1 MPFYYTP
8 FIILPFLSFIVNAGL
23 AAYSWHRRQ
32 LPAALPLVWLMVG
45 MSGWP
50 LAYALNTAATTLA
63 MKVFFYKMGTSF
75 VCLIPPTVV
84 ALAIESIGRSDWLTR
99 GRLAGLSVVPVLS
112 VVLVWSNDLHFLFRG
127 DLHLNQNGP
136 LLLLGFENGPY
147 ANVHL
152 FYVIL
157 ANVAAI
163 IMFVW
168 ALWRSPRGL
177 SLRYALLIAATVI
190 PILVEV
196 LSITPVKGFSMTTS
210 SLFLSG
216 SAYALAIFRYRLL
229 DIVPLARTVLFAQI
243 GDPVLV
249 FDTGGALVDCNNS
262 ARGLAGSGLNGE
274 LSVVRQ
280 CLLSRFPGL
289 ELHCDPPGDVPRH
302 SYLTDTTD
310 PDIHWSVTCSR
321 LQAGGTYRGLLI
333 QLHDIS
339 DLKKAERD
347 LLNSQQHLR
356 ELNSTLQERV
366 EAETARRLERER
378 MLANHARLVAMGE
391 MLAAVAHQWRQPL
404 STVGM
409 VVQNIRTV
417 WDAGR
422 LDRDYL
428 DGAVETAMK
437 QIHLMSET
445 IDTFRR
451 FFRPDKQKE
460 TLDVAAQIREALS
473 IMGHQLADVHISL
486 HLPEQDRRLPAVSGF
501 PNEFTQVLV
510 NLLSNAR
517 DAIEERRRLEP
528 GAPGEIAIAIHDL
541 RDAVEI
547 RVRDSGCGIA
557 PEGTSRIFEPYYT
570 TKQDK
575 EGTGIGLY
583 MSRMIIEESMGGRLS
598 FASKWGETDFAIVL
612 PVSEG
617 A

>member
-1 MPFYYTP
+1 MSFYYSP
-8 FIILPFLSFIVNAGL
+8 YLILPLLSFVVNAGL
-23 AAYSWHRRQ
+23 AVYSWNRRQ
-32 LPAALPLVWLMVG
+32 LPAALPLFWLMIG

-75 VCLIPPTVV
+75 VCLIPPTVI

-99 GRLAGLSVVPVLS
+99 GRLAALSVVPVLS
-112 VVLVWSNDLHFLFRG
+112 VSLVWTNDLHLLFRG
-127 DLHLNQNGP
+127 ALHLVQSGP
-136 LLLLGFENGPY
+136 LLLLGFEDGPY

-157 ANVAAI
+157 ANTAAI
-163 IMFVW
+163 VMFGW

-177 SLRYALLIAATVI
+177 SLRYALLMAATI
-190 PILVEV
+190 FPIAVE
-196 LSITPVKGFSMTTS
+196 LLQLTPVQGFSMTTS

-216 SAYALAIFRYRLL
+216 SLYALAIFRYRLL
-229 DIVPLARTVLFAQI
+229 DIVPLARAVLFAQI

-262 ARGLAGSGLNGE
+262 ARLLAGNGSNRE
-274 LSVVRQ
+274 LSEVRRG
-280 CLLSRFPGL
+280 LLDRVPGL
-289 ELHCDPPGDVPRH
+289 ECHCAPPGDTPRH
-302 SYLTDTTD
+302 SYLTDATD
-310 PDIHWSVTCSR
+310 PGIHWRVSSSPLR
-321 LQAGGTYRGLLI
+321 AGGSYRGLLV

-347 LLNSQQHLR
+347 LLTSQQHLR

-378 MLANHARLVAMGE
+378 MLANQARLVAMGE

-417 WDAGR
+417 WGAGK
-422 LDRDYL
+422 LNQAYV

-437 QIHLMSET
+437 QINLMSET

-460 TLDVAAQIREALS
+460 VLDVVTQIREAIS
-473 IMGHQLADVHISL
+473 IMGHQLAGARISL
-486 HLPEQDRRLPAVSGF
+486 QVPEKGRPLPAVSGF
-501 PNEFTQVLV
+501 PNEFTQVVV

-517 DAIEERRRLEP
+517 DAIGERLRVEP
-528 GAPGEIAIAIHDL
+528 DVPGEIAIVIHDR

-547 RVRDSGCGIA
+547 VVRDNGCGMA
-557 PEGTSRIFEPYYT
+557 PESVSRIFEPYYT

-575 EGTGIGLY
+575 DGTGIGLY
-583 MSRMIIEESMGGRLS
+583 MSRMIIEESMGGELS
-598 FASKWGETDFAIVL
+598 FTSKPGETAFSIVL
-612 PVSEG
+612 PVIEG